1 MEKPYINMLQNPEA
15 CDNIPIWMMR
25 QAGRTLPEYREIRTK
40 HDFLDMVYT
49 PDIACE
55 VTCQPIRRFGFDAAV
70 LFSDILVIPQ
80 ALGMGLS
87 FTKGMGPQFSTTI
100 QSQDA
105 ANALQPNPQK
115 LDPIYTAIQY
125 LKKELPTQTALVGF
139 AGAPF
144 TVASYMIEGGSSKD
158 LKTTKTMMIAN
169 PTLFKHILDTVTAI
183 TIDYLEQQCL
193 AGADALQLFDTW
205 INHLDWKS
213 CQQWSAQYVKTI
225 VSTLRQRGIQ
235 QPITFFGKHTSL
247 FYPLYTNTGVNVI
260 SFDWNGNLKTIAANL
275 PTNIGIQ
282 GNLDP
287 FHLYGTPDTIE
298 HAVKTVCQSVPKD
311 RSHIFN
317 LGHGLMPD
325 IPIESIQCVV
335 DTVRSFKR

>member
-80 ALGMGLS
+80 ALGMELS

-115 LDPIYTAIQY
+115 LDPIYT
-125 LKKELPTQTALVGF
+125 V
-139 AGAPF
+139 
-144 TVASYMIEGGSSKD
+144 
-158 LKTTKTMMIAN
+158 
-169 PTLFKHILDTVTAI
+169 KHKVFVFESVIIYNFPSL
-183 TIDYLEQQCL
+183 LESNI
-193 AGADALQLFDTW
+193 FDTF
-205 INHLDWKS
+205 I
-213 CQQWSAQYVKTI
+213 
-225 VSTLRQRGIQ
+225 
-235 QPITFFGKHTSL
+235 L
-247 FYPLYTNTGVNVI
+247 FSFNFQVI
-260 SFDWNGNLKTIAANL
+260 SISSLNLSL
-275 PTNIGIQ
+275 
-282 GNLDP
+282 
-287 FHLYGTPDTIE
+287 
-298 HAVKTVCQSVPKD
+298 
-311 RSHIFN
+311 
-317 LGHGLMPD
+317 
-325 IPIESIQCVV
+325 
-335 DTVRSFKR
+335 